1 MIRLHSHKRTVCYLL
16 MLIWGVFSS
25 YVVEAQENI
34 SSKSEVRWIKKIDE
48 LFQLGQYSSAAQ
60 YIEAVQSQQS
70 PNISEELKETLAFKR
85 LQIGVIENEAF
96 YINKALSFY
105 TYTGNI
111 PNKSQIAFLLS
122 NHYFELSMYK
132 EALDFLESIDQ
143 IYLSENQNEQVQ
155 FQKAVSY
162 FSEKKFDNA
171 KPYLKSILQIENS
184 RYKSDVQY
192 YLGFI
197 SFSENNFDEALPFFQ
212 SIEKDTLYSKAIP
225 FYLAYIYHDKGNESK
240 ALEYG
245 EEYLK
250 NTDGLH
256 QIEMMQ
262 LLASIYFN
270 QDEYIKT
277 AAFYEKLLSEGL
289 SLNPVQRFELGTSF
303 YHLDKVSKSV
313 EQLKALSI
321 GKDDVATEAMFV
333 LGLSYLK
340 MEDKANART
349 SFQYCTSSNLSPDKK
364 EIAAFLDTKLSFELG
379 FEDQGFNSITAF
391 LDDYPNSKFN
401 QEAREIL
408 LQYYTKTNNFKSA
421 FEMLDK
427 VDLSNQVIKNALPR
441 IYYGRAVELIYEVQY
456 DQAEQLLKLLNVF
469 PNSNFYHLSVF
480 WMGEI
485 EFRKNN
491 FAAAAKHFQQYLNNP
506 GYSAGDVNEL
516 NALYN
521 LGYCYYE
528 LEDYKKGY
536 TNFEKVFLID
546 NDLSDAKVR
555 EAILRAADCYFM
567 DKNFPKAKSLYSKL
581 TESAGFG
588 VDYAIF
594 QLSLIEGM
602 KSPETKIS
610 LLKDA
615 VQKFGNS
622 PYISLMNIELA
633 DTYMSEENFDEAIP
647 VLKNL
652 ISKVDKE
659 DELMPISILK
669 LGIAYFNIDNTQ
681 EAIKQYNILIKEFPS
696 SPQTTE
702 ALENAKLMFLEN
714 GKIDD
719 YQQFL
724 ESAGKSIS
732 IVEKDSLTYRYIQNA
747 YAIDP
752 SHAILTTLDSYINQY
767 PKGLYITNVLALKAD
782 VQLKSKSY
790 LAAAQTFEEIAS
802 KGAGPMQEKS
812 IGNAAKLYFN
822 DLKDYTAALRC
833 YQKLNEV
840 SNNPSIQLDA
850 LRGVVRSFY
859 NLQNFQES
867 YDWVSKL
874 LNYQSVS
881 KEDSALSYLML
892 GYTEQI
898 KKEYQKS
905 NNYFIT
911 ALASSSVSIAAEA
924 RFQIA
929 NNHFLNENFVDAEKE
944 AISTIESGGSNEKW
958 ITKAYIL
965 LADLFI
971 VQKDYFN
978 AKATLKSVVEHCK
991 IPALKNE
998 AAEKLKLAEAEEKS
1012 TNKKSE
1018 KN

>member
-1 MIRLHSHKRTVCYLL
+1 MILPHSHKRTLRCLL
-16 MLIWGVFSS
+16 MLIGGIFFSFALQ
-25 YVVEAQENI
+25 AQENLPT
-34 SSKSEVRWIKKIDE
+34 KSEIRWIKKIDE
-48 LFQLGQYSSAAQ
+48 LFQLGQYTSAAH
-60 YIEAVQSQQS
+60 YIENIQSQQGL
-70 PNISEELKETLAFKR
+70 NISEEIRETLAFKR
-85 LQIGVIENEAF
+85 LQIGVIENETF

-105 TYTGNI
+105 AQSGNI

-122 NHYFELSMYK
+122 NHYFELSMYT
-132 EALDFLESIDQ
+132 EALDLLESIDQ
-143 IYLSENQNEQVQ
+143 IYLTETQNEQVQ

-171 KPYLKSILQIENS
+171 KPYLKSILQIENT
-184 RYKSDVQY
+184 RHKSDVQY

-197 SFSENNFDEALPFFQ
+197 SFSENKFDEALPFFQ
-212 SIEKDTLYSKAIP
+212 SIEKDEKYSKAIP
-225 FYLAYIYHDKGNESK
+225 FYLAYIFHDKGNQSK

-250 NTDGLH
+250 RPDGLH

-270 QDEYIKT
+270 QDEYLKT
-277 AAFYEKLLSEGL
+277 AALYEKLLSEGL
-289 SLNPVQRFELGTSF
+289 TLNPVQRFELGTSF
-303 YHLDKVSKSV
+303 YHLDKVSKAV

-340 MEDKANART
+340 MEDKSNART
-349 SFQYCTSSNLSPDKK
+349 SFQYCTSSNLAPDKK
-364 EIAAFLDTKLSFELG
+364 EIAAYLDAKLSFELG
-379 FEDQGFNSITAF
+379 FEDQGFKSISSF
-391 LDDYPNSKFN
+391 IDEYPNSKFN

-408 LQYYTKTNNFKSA
+408 LQYYTRTNNFKSA

-427 VDLSNQVIKNALPR
+427 VDMSNPIIKNSLPR

-491 FAAAAKHFQQYLNNP
+491 FAAAAKYFQQYLNTP
-506 GYSAGDVNEL
+506 GHSAGDVNEL

-536 TNFEKVFLID
+536 ANFEKVFLID

-567 DKNFPKAKSLYSKL
+567 DKNFPKAKSLYSRVS
-581 TESAGFG
+581 ESMGFG
-588 VDYAIF
+588 VDYAVF
-594 QLSLIEGM
+594 QLSFIEGM
-602 KSPETKIS
+602 KSPDAKIS

-615 VQKFGNS
+615 VQRFGNS
-622 PYISLMNIELA
+622 PYINLMNIELA

-647 VLKNL
+647 VLKKI

-669 LGIAYFNIDNTQ
+669 LGIAYFNLDNTQ

-696 SPQTTE
+696 SPQTSE

-714 GKIDD
+714 GKMDD

-732 IVEKDSLTYRYIQNA
+732 LVEKDSLTYRYIQNA
-747 YAIDP
+747 FAIDP
-752 SHAILTTLDSYINQY
+752 SPAILSTLDNYINQY
-767 PKGLYITNVLALKAD
+767 PNGLYITNVLALKAD

-790 LAAAQTFEEIAS
+790 LAAAQTFELVAS
-802 KGAGPMQEKS
+802 KGAGSIQEKS
-812 IGNAAKLYFN
+812 IAAAAKLYFN
-822 DLKDYTAALRC
+822 DLKDYTTASRC
-833 YQKLNEV
+833 YKKLNEV
-840 SNNPSIQLDA
+840 TNNPSIQLDA

-859 NLQNFQES
+859 HVQNFQES
-867 YDWVSKL
+867 AEWVSKL
-874 LNYQSVS
+874 LNHQSVS
-881 KEDSALSYLML
+881 KEDSALSYLLL
-892 GYTEQI
+892 GYSEQE
-898 KKEYQKS
+898 KKEYQQS
-905 NNYFIT
+905 NKYFLA
-911 ALASSSVSIAAEA
+911 ALSSSSVSIGAEA
-924 RFQIA
+924 RYQIA
-929 NNHFLNENFVDAEKE
+929 KNYFFNENFVDAEKE
-944 AISTIESGGSNEKW
+944 AIGTIENGGSNEKW

-991 IPALKNE
+991 IPELKNE
-998 AAEKLKLAEAEEKS
+998 AAEKLKLAESAEKS
-1012 TNKKSE
+1012 TTKKSE